1 MKISRLLL
9 ALFFSAAA
17 SLLGNDELKER
28 LQPALEAI
36 TPDGLL
42 AHIKVLA
49 SDEFEGR
56 APGSKG
62 EELSVKYITDQFKKI
77 GLKPG
82 NPDGT
87 YTQEVPLAGIKSE
100 PRMSFVIGDK
110 TMDLKYP
117 DDFVASSARLQPEI
131 KIEKSDVVFVGYGV
145 VAPEYGWDDYKN
157 VDVKGKTLLMLIGDP
172 PVPDPKDPSKLDNK
186 MFKGKAMTYYGR
198 WTYKYEI
205 AAQKGAAAAI
215 IIHETEPAA
224 YPWQVVRSS
233 WSKENFELDNP
244 NKNMDAVSARSWITL
259 DVAKKLFA
267 DSGQDFDALKK
278 SAITKDFRPVVLNA
292 KANIAIKQQI
302 RSFKSHNVI
311 GKLEGSDPKLNGEYV
326 IYTAHWDHLGRHPEL
341 QGDQI
346 FNGAI
351 DNASG
356 VASVIELAAAFMKIN
371 PPPKRSVLFMATTA
385 EEAGLLGAKFYAEH
399 PLYPL
404 QKTLADINLDSM
416 NVWGKAHDIED
427 LSLGFSTLDD
437 LLAAAAK
444 RQGRSAIPDSRP
456 DKGKIYRADNFEFS
470 KVGLPSLYVGKGEH
484 LLSRPETAPLR
495 SDEYDSTDYHQ
506 ITDEVHPDWDLSGAV
521 QDVQL
526 VFEVGYEV
534 ANGDKFPEWKPRS
547 EFKAKRDSMLKKSKK
562 PLSQANDQNLDPFQS
577 ETLPAGREREGRLL
591 DLSRP
596 AKECQ
601 CEASLARDDGDR
613 RHHQWL
619 PLSSDARARWP
630 KKPLA
635 QSGPK
640 AERRCG
646 RRSRRHCHA
655 RDRTRGRGTGARSAG
670 GSEESSRDRRPEGAS
685 VVVGHHAH
693 RAPGL
698 DPLDHL
704 RQASRDARAPDQK
717 CLLDARGREATPL
730 LLRPIWVLQ

>member
-1 MKISRLLL
+1 MKILRLLL
-9 ALFFSAAA
+9 ALCFSAAVP
-17 SLLGNDELKER
+17 LLGNDELKER

-100 PRMSFVIGDK
+100 PRMSFVVGDK
-110 TMDLKYP
+110 TMDLKNQ

-172 PVPDPKDPSKLDNK
+172 PVPDPKDPSKLDDK

-205 AAQKGAAAAI
+205 AAKKGAAAAV

-224 YPWQVVRSS
+224 YPWQVVKSS

-244 NKNMDAVSARSWITL
+244 NKNRDAVSARSWITL

-267 DSGQDFDALKK
+267 DSGQNFDALKK

-292 KANIAIKQQI
+292 KANIEIKQQV

-356 VASVIELAAAFMKIN
+356 VASVIELAAAFTKIN
-371 PPPKRSVLFMATTA
+371 PPPKRSVLFMTTTA

-404 QKTLADINLDSM
+404 EKTLADINLDTM
-416 NVWGKAHDIED
+416 NVWGKARDIED

-444 RQGRSAIPDSRP
+444 QQGRSAIPNSRP
-456 DKGKIYRADNFEFS
+456 DKGMIYRADNFEFS
-470 KVGLPSLYVGKGEH
+470 KAGLPSLYIGKGQH

-495 SDEYDSTDYHQ
+495 SDEFDSTDYHQ
-506 ITDEVHPDWDLSGAV
+506 VTDEVRPDWDLSGAV

-526 VFEVGYEV
+526 LFEVGYEV
-534 ANGDKFPEWKPRS
+534 ANGEKFPEWKPSS
-547 EFKAKRDSMLKKSKK
+547 EFKAKRDSMLKK
-562 PLSQANDQNLDPFQS
+562 
-577 ETLPAGREREGRLL
+577 
-591 DLSRP
+591 
-596 AKECQ
+596 
-601 CEASLARDDGDR
+601 
-613 RHHQWL
+613 
-619 PLSSDARARWP
+619 
-630 KKPLA
+630 
-635 QSGPK
+635 
-640 AERRCG
+640 
-646 RRSRRHCHA
+646 
-655 RDRTRGRGTGARSAG
+655 
-670 GSEESSRDRRPEGAS
+670 
-685 VVVGHHAH
+685 
-693 RAPGL
+693 
-698 DPLDHL
+698 
-704 RQASRDARAPDQK
+704 
-717 CLLDARGREATPL
+717 
-730 LLRPIWVLQ
+730 

>member
-1 MKISRLLL
+1 MKSSGLLL
-9 ALFFSAAA
+9 ATFFCATALLFGS
-17 SLLGNDELKER
+17 DELGER

-62 EELSVKYITDQFKKI
+62 EELSVKYISDQFKKN

-82 NPDGT
+82 NPNGT

-100 PRMSFVIGDK
+100 PQMSFVVGDK
-110 TMDLKYP
+110 TMDLKHP
-117 DDFVASSARLQPEI
+117 ADFVASSARLQPEI
-131 KIEKSDVVFVGYGV
+131 KVEKSDLVFVGYGV

-157 VDVKGKTLLMLIGDP
+157 VDVKGKTLLMLINDP
-172 PVPDPKDPSKLDNK
+172 PIPDPKDPSKLDDK

-205 AAQKGAAAAI
+205 AAKQGAAAAI

-278 SAITKDFRPVVLNA
+278 SAITKGFRPVTLNA
-292 KANIAIKQQI
+292 KANIDIKQQV

-311 GKLEGSDPKLNGEYV
+311 GKLEGSDPKLKGEYV

-341 QGDQI
+341 PGDQI

-356 VASVIELAAAFMKIN
+356 VAGVIAIAGAFSKIN
-371 PPPKRSVLFMATTA
+371 PAPKRSVLFMATTA
-385 EEAGLLGAKFYAEH
+385 EEAGLLGAKYYAEH

-404 QKTLADINLDSM
+404 QKTLADINLDTL
-416 NVWGKAHDIED
+416 NVWGKARDIEV

-437 LLAAAAK
+437 LLTAAAK
-444 RQGRSAIPDSRP
+444 QQGREAIPDSRP
-456 DKGKIYRADNFEFS
+456 EKGKIYRADNFEFS
-470 KVGLPSLYVGKGEH
+470 KVGLPSLYIGKGQH
-484 LLSRPETAPLR
+484 LLSLPENATFK
-495 SDEYDSTDYHQ
+495 SDQYDSTDYHQ
-506 ITDEVHPDWDLSGAV
+506 VTDEVKPDWDLSGAV

-534 ANGDKFPEWKPRS
+534 ANGDKFPEWKAGN
-547 EFKAKRDSMLKKSKK
+547 EFKPKRDAMLKK
-562 PLSQANDQNLDPFQS
+562 
-577 ETLPAGREREGRLL
+577 
-591 DLSRP
+591 
-596 AKECQ
+596 
-601 CEASLARDDGDR
+601 
-613 RHHQWL
+613 
-619 PLSSDARARWP
+619 
-630 KKPLA
+630 
-635 QSGPK
+635 
-640 AERRCG
+640 
-646 RRSRRHCHA
+646 
-655 RDRTRGRGTGARSAG
+655 
-670 GSEESSRDRRPEGAS
+670 
-685 VVVGHHAH
+685 
-693 RAPGL
+693 
-698 DPLDHL
+698 
-704 RQASRDARAPDQK
+704 
-717 CLLDARGREATPL
+717 
-730 LLRPIWVLQ
+730 